1 MPLATTTH
9 AGQIYMYKDSNGS
22 TLLTNRKSAD
32 RSLTKVKVT
41 YYPDSNIH
49 SYRNWGNSEA
59 SVLPSYSRNKNA
71 FDHIIQQA
79 AQQHGVSEG
88 LIKAVMHTESGFNV
102 NARSPVG
109 AQGLM
114 QLMPATARR
123 FNVSNAY
130 DPHENIMAGAKYLAW
145 LLKRFNGNTTLA
157 LAGYNAGEGNI
168 AKYGGVPP
176 FRETQDYVRRVT
188 SRYSNLYANGV
199 VPGLVGNR
207 HPVSTPFDTYRAA
220 DGLVVIAVASN
231 RLFERLCQ
239 CMGQPELATDPRFID
254 DASRTR
260 HEPQL
265 RAAIEAWT
273 AQHSVEHLCDGLLE
287 AGVPSSPVWDLAE
300 AASSEHARV
309 RQLQFQ
315 PPGAAVPCVPQ
326 PVFFNGRKPH
336 ALTAAPRLGA
346 DNAIFGLNPTGVN
359 P

>member
-1 MPLATTTH
+1 MNNKINAFLLYILGTASIMPLATSTH

-41 YYPDSNIH
+41 YYPESNIH

-157 LAGYNAGEGNI
+157 LAGYNAGEGNV

-188 SRYSNLYANGV
+188 SRFSNLYASGV
-199 VPGLVGNR
+199 NASSSNSAITANNNSNTQSQNAQVIAQSENYTASNHQVATNKRPQR
-207 HPVSTPFDTYRAA
+207 QIIMAA
-220 DGLVVIAVASN
+220 DGRFTDAPAGSYATGNATASA
-231 RLFERLCQ
+231 RI
-239 CMGQPELATDPRFID
+239 FI
-254 DASRTR
+254 
-260 HEPQL
+260 
-265 RAAIEAWT
+265 
-273 AQHSVEHLCDGLLE
+273 
-287 AGVPSSPVWDLAE
+287 
-300 AASSEHARV
+300 SE
-309 RQLQFQ
+309 
-315 PPGAAVPCVPQ
+315 
-326 PVFFNGRKPH
+326 
-336 ALTAAPRLGA
+336 
-346 DNAIFGLNPTGVN
+346 
-359 P
+359 

>member
-1 MPLATTTH
+1 MNNKINAFLLYILGTASIMLLATTTH

-157 LAGYNAGEGNI
+157 LAGYNAGEGNV

-188 SRYSNLYANGV
+188 SRYSNLYASGV
-199 VPGLVGNR
+199 SASSGSNAITANNNSNTQSQNAQVIAQSDNYTASNHQVAANKRPQR
-207 HPVSTPFDTYRAA
+207 QIIMAA
-220 DGLVVIAVASN
+220 DGRFTDAPAGSYATGNATASA
-231 RLFERLCQ
+231 RI
-239 CMGQPELATDPRFID
+239 FI
-254 DASRTR
+254 
-260 HEPQL
+260 
-265 RAAIEAWT
+265 
-273 AQHSVEHLCDGLLE
+273 
-287 AGVPSSPVWDLAE
+287 
-300 AASSEHARV
+300 SE
-309 RQLQFQ
+309 
-315 PPGAAVPCVPQ
+315 
-326 PVFFNGRKPH
+326 
-336 ALTAAPRLGA
+336 
-346 DNAIFGLNPTGVN
+346 
-359 P
+359 

>member
-1 MPLATTTH
+1 MNNKINAFLLYILGTASIMPLATTTH

-114 QLMPATARR
+114 QLMPTTARR

-157 LAGYNAGEGNI
+157 LAGYNAGEGNV

-188 SRYSNLYANGV
+188 SRYNNLYASGV
-199 VPGLVGNR
+199 SASSGSNAITANNNSNTQSQNAQVIAQSDNYTASNHQVAANKRPQR
-207 HPVSTPFDTYRAA
+207 QIIMAA
-220 DGLVVIAVASN
+220 DGRFTDAPAGSYATGNATASA
-231 RLFERLCQ
+231 RI
-239 CMGQPELATDPRFID
+239 FI
-254 DASRTR
+254 
-260 HEPQL
+260 
-265 RAAIEAWT
+265 
-273 AQHSVEHLCDGLLE
+273 
-287 AGVPSSPVWDLAE
+287 
-300 AASSEHARV
+300 SE
-309 RQLQFQ
+309 
-315 PPGAAVPCVPQ
+315 
-326 PVFFNGRKPH
+326 
-336 ALTAAPRLGA
+336 
-346 DNAIFGLNPTGVN
+346 
-359 P
+359 

>member
-1 MPLATTTH
+1 MKNKMKVFLLCFFGSVSSIPLLTAAH
-9 AGQIYMYKDSNGS
+9 AGQIYMYKDNNGS

-157 LAGYNAGEGNI
+157 LAGYNAGEGNV

-188 SRYSNLYANGV
+188 SRYSNLYASGV
-199 VPGLVGNR
+199 SASSGSNAITANNNSNTQSQNAQVIAQSDNYTASNHQVAANKRPQR
-207 HPVSTPFDTYRAA
+207 QIIMAA
-220 DGLVVIAVASN
+220 DGRFTDAPAGSYATGNATASA
-231 RLFERLCQ
+231 RI
-239 CMGQPELATDPRFID
+239 FI
-254 DASRTR
+254 
-260 HEPQL
+260 
-265 RAAIEAWT
+265 
-273 AQHSVEHLCDGLLE
+273 
-287 AGVPSSPVWDLAE
+287 
-300 AASSEHARV
+300 SE
-309 RQLQFQ
+309 
-315 PPGAAVPCVPQ
+315 
-326 PVFFNGRKPH
+326 
-336 ALTAAPRLGA
+336 
-346 DNAIFGLNPTGVN
+346 
-359 P
+359 

>member
-1 MPLATTTH
+1 MNNKINAFLLYILGTASIMPLATTTH

-130 DPHENIMAGAKYLAW
+130 DPQENIMAGAKYLAW
-145 LLKRFNGNTTLA
+145 LLKRFNGNTSLA
-157 LAGYNAGEGNI
+157 LAGYNAGEGNV

-188 SRYSNLYANGV
+188 SRYSNLYASGISASANNNAITANNTSNTQSQNAQV
-199 VPGLVGNR
+199 IAQSDNYTAGNHQVAANKR
-207 HPVSTPFDTYRAA
+207 PQRQIIMAA
-220 DGLVVIAVASN
+220 DGRFTDAPAGSYATGNATASA
-231 RLFERLCQ
+231 RI
-239 CMGQPELATDPRFID
+239 FI
-254 DASRTR
+254 
-260 HEPQL
+260 
-265 RAAIEAWT
+265 
-273 AQHSVEHLCDGLLE
+273 
-287 AGVPSSPVWDLAE
+287 
-300 AASSEHARV
+300 SE
-309 RQLQFQ
+309 
-315 PPGAAVPCVPQ
+315 
-326 PVFFNGRKPH
+326 
-336 ALTAAPRLGA
+336 
-346 DNAIFGLNPTGVN
+346 
-359 P
+359 

>member
-1 MPLATTTH
+1 MNNKINAFLLYILGTASIMPLATSTH

-157 LAGYNAGEGNI
+157 LAGYNAGEGNV

-188 SRYSNLYANGV
+188 SRFSNLYASGV
-199 VPGLVGNR
+199 NASSSNSAITANNNSNTQSQNAQVIAQSENYTASNHQVAANKRPQR
-207 HPVSTPFDTYRAA
+207 QIIMAA
-220 DGLVVIAVASN
+220 DGRFADAPAGSYATGNATASA
-231 RLFERLCQ
+231 RI
-239 CMGQPELATDPRFID
+239 FI
-254 DASRTR
+254 
-260 HEPQL
+260 
-265 RAAIEAWT
+265 
-273 AQHSVEHLCDGLLE
+273 
-287 AGVPSSPVWDLAE
+287 
-300 AASSEHARV
+300 SE
-309 RQLQFQ
+309 
-315 PPGAAVPCVPQ
+315 
-326 PVFFNGRKPH
+326 
-336 ALTAAPRLGA
+336 
-346 DNAIFGLNPTGVN
+346 
-359 P
+359 

>member
-1 MPLATTTH
+1 MKVFLLCFFGSVSSIPLLTAAH
-9 AGQIYMYKDSNGS
+9 AGQIYMYKDNNGS

-157 LAGYNAGEGNI
+157 LAGYNAGEGNV

-188 SRYSNLYANGV
+188 SRYSNLYASGV
-199 VPGLVGNR
+199 SASSGSNAITANNNSNTQSQNAQVIAQSDNYTASNHQVAANKRPQR
-207 HPVSTPFDTYRAA
+207 QIIMAA
-220 DGLVVIAVASN
+220 DGRFTDAPAGSYATGNATASA
-231 RLFERLCQ
+231 RI
-239 CMGQPELATDPRFID
+239 FI
-254 DASRTR
+254 
-260 HEPQL
+260 
-265 RAAIEAWT
+265 
-273 AQHSVEHLCDGLLE
+273 
-287 AGVPSSPVWDLAE
+287 
-300 AASSEHARV
+300 SE
-309 RQLQFQ
+309 
-315 PPGAAVPCVPQ
+315 
-326 PVFFNGRKPH
+326 
-336 ALTAAPRLGA
+336 
-346 DNAIFGLNPTGVN
+346 
-359 P
+359 